1 MDGEDAE
8 HNPQDISN
16 MLSMYTYLISQAYQL

>member
-8 HNPQDISN
+8 HNPQDVSN
-16 MLSMYTYLISQAYQL
+16 MLSIYTYLISKAYQL